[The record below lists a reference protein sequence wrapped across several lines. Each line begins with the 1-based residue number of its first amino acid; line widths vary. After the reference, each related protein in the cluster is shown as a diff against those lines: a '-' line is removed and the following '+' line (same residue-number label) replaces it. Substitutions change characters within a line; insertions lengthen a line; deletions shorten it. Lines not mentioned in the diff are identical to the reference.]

1 MKLPKYDVKKRDY
14 EPVEEHN
21 EIQNFQDDYGA
32 YDYEGYDNTQVRPEL
47 MMTQFPEGLTQF
59 PPLAGNASAP
69 GLGNMFDMMKRTNHK
84 I

>member
-1 MKLPKYDVKKRDY
+1 MKLPKYDVKKRGY

-32 YDYEGYDNTQVRPEL
+32 YDYEGFDNTQVRPEL
-47 MMTQFPEGLTQF
+47 MMTQFP
-59 PPLAGNASAP
+59 PLAGNTIAP
-69 GLGNMFDMMKRTNHK
+69 GLGNMLDMMKRTNHK